1 MINSFKKHVLELW
14 PDVSKRKALLAISGG
29 LDSVVLAHLWHATG
43 WPFELAHCNFS
54 LRGDESDGDENFV
67 RSLASNLGAICHF
80 AVFDTKTHA
89 LIHKLSVQEAAR
101 QLRYD
106 HFKKL
111 STQMQCDYILTAH
124 HANDQLETYLINTLR
139 GTGLKGL
146 TGIPAQNND
155 IIRPLLPFSRDAILA
170 YAQSHQLSWREDSSN
185 QSSDYLRNAIR
196 LKVVPELVSLRPNL
210 ISEFQQTLNHLKAAQ
225 HMIEAHI
232 EAVRP
237 HLLIKTE
244 SGFELPVKEWIKLNH
259 IKTYLFYLLSP
270 FGFHQWDDIAQMF
283 DAQSGK
289 MILAENY
296 KLLKDRSHL
305 LLEPI
310 DQLKDFKILINNNLN
325 IIYFNKYQLTFT
337 TVSKLV
343 LSDARAI
350 YVDADLLK
358 WPLTLRLWES
368 GDRFYPIGMT
378 GSKKV
383 SKYLKDEGVSVFDK
397 ARQWV
402 LISQNKI
409 VWIIGRRADDRFK
422 VTGQTRAILKISYH

>member
-155 IIRPLLPFSRDAILA
+155 IIRPLLPFSRECYLSLCAIPSIVLA
-170 YAQSHQLSWREDSSN
+170 RRFKQPI
-185 QSSDYLRNAIR
+185 IR
-196 LKVVPELVSLRPNL
+196 L
-210 ISEFQQTLNHLKAAQ
+210 
-225 HMIEAHI
+225 
-232 EAVRP
+232 
-237 HLLIKTE
+237 
-244 SGFELPVKEWIKLNH
+244 
-259 IKTYLFYLLSP
+259 
-270 FGFHQWDDIAQMF
+270 
-283 DAQSGK
+283 
-289 MILAENY
+289 
-296 KLLKDRSHL
+296 
-305 LLEPI
+305 
-310 DQLKDFKILINNNLN
+310 FKKCNS
-325 IIYFNKYQLTFT
+325 
-337 TVSKLV
+337 SKG
-343 LSDARAI
+343 SAR
-350 YVDADLLK
+350 
-358 WPLTLRLWES
+358 
-368 GDRFYPIGMT
+368 
-378 GSKKV
+378 
-383 SKYLKDEGVSVFDK
+383 
-397 ARQWV
+397 
-402 LISQNKI
+402 
-409 VWIIGRRADDRFK
+409 
-422 VTGQTRAILKISYH
+422 TGQLASQFDFRISTNP